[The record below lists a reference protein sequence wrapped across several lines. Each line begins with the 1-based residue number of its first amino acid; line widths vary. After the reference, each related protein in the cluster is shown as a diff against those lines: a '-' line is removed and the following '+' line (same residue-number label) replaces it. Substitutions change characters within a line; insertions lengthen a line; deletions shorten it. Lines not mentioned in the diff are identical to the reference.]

1 MIVAVFAD
9 TVRKEAATI
18 TAVFPSPNY
27 VMSILVQVPYPS
39 FISCLHFFLFG
50 WKLSWY
56 FTIMFKYFMQR
67 VLEQRVTAILD
78 KLLVKPSLVNLPP
91 MEEGGLLLVSR
102 ITNVKLHSF
111 MQM

>member
-1 MIVAVFAD
+1 
-9 TVRKEAATI
+9 
-18 TAVFPSPNY
+18 
-27 VMSILVQVPYPS
+27 
-39 FISCLHFFLFG
+39 
-50 WKLSWY
+50 
-56 FTIMFKYFMQR
+56 MQR